1 MPIVVVAKTEE
12 EFGQWLTEQKAGQ
25 EAEAAGADREWNMG
39 DLMAKGSEV
48 YSANCVACHQAN
60 GEGIPGAFPPLVNGK
75 TFAGAVDATQ
85 RLRERGFL
93 NEENQIVLGS
103 VEDHIALVMSGVS
116 GTAMAAFGSQL
127 SDVEMAAVITYE
139 RNAWGNDT
147 GDVVQP
153 MAVKALR

>member
-1 MPIVVVAKTEE
+1 M
-12 EFGQWLTEQKAGQ
+12 
-25 EAEAAGADREWNMG
+25 D
-39 DLMAKGSEV
+39 DLMAKGAEV

-75 TFAGAVDATQ
+75 AFAGAADAMQ

-93 NEENQIVLGS
+93 NQQDQIVLGP

-127 SDVEMAAVITYE
+127 SDVELAVVITYE